1 MVHRT
6 ELQMRFS
13 DTDALGHVN
22 NISFAS
28 YAETGRVDFLKRLG
42 TAVTSLILANVTID
56 YRRQISF
63 GEPIHIETWVEA
75 LGTSSITL
83 GQTIWANGE
92 RAADVRSVAVHFDYA
107 TAKPMELTPAIRTE
121 LAGFVRPGNQT
132 PSEGSAGG
140 ASESGAAGG
149 KTK

>member
-22 NISFAS
+22 NIAFAS

-42 TAVTSLILANVTID
+42 HSVTSLILANVTID

-63 GEPIHIETWVEA
+63 GESLRIDTWVEA
-75 LGTSSITL
+75 LGRSSITL
-83 GQTIWANGE
+83 GQTIWANEE
-92 RAADVRSVAVHFDYA
+92 RAADVKSVAVHFDY
-107 TAKPMELTPAIRTE
+107 TTRRPIELTEAIRAVLE
-121 LAGFVRPGNQT
+121 PIK
-132 PSEGSAGG
+132 GSP
-140 ASESGAAGG
+140 
-149 KTK
+149 

>member
-1 MVHRT
+1 MVHQT

-22 NISFAS
+22 NIAFAS

-42 TAVTSLILANVTID
+42 HAVTSLILANVTID

-63 GEPIHIETWVEA
+63 GERLRIDTWVEA

-83 GQTIWANGE
+83 GQTIWANDE
-92 RAADVRSVAVHFDYA
+92 RAADVKSVAVYFDYS
-107 TAKPMELTPAIRTE
+107 TGKPIALTDAIRAVLE
-121 LAGFVRPGNQT
+121 PMKVSP
-132 PSEGSAGG
+132 
-140 ASESGAAGG
+140 
-149 KTK
+149 

>member
-22 NISFAS
+22 NIAFAS

-56 YRRQISF
+56 YRRQVSF
-63 GEPIHIETWVEA
+63 GESLHIDTWVES
-75 LGTSSITL
+75 LGKSSIVL
-83 GQTIWANGE
+83 GQAIWANGE
-92 RAADVRSVAVHFDYA
+92 RAADVKSVAVHFDYKA
-107 TAKPMELTPAIRTE
+107 AKPIELTAAIRAE
-121 LAGFVRPGNQT
+121 LEPMIRPGD
-132 PSEGSAGG
+132 
-140 ASESGAAGG
+140 
-149 KTK
+149 

>member
-22 NISFAS
+22 NIAFAS

-42 TAVTSLILANVTID
+42 HSVTSLILANVTID

-63 GEPIHIETWVEA
+63 GESLRIDTWVEA
-75 LGTSSITL
+75 LGRSSITL
-83 GQTIWANGE
+83 GQTIWANEE
-92 RAADVRSVAVHFDYA
+92 RAADVSSVAVHFDY
-107 TAKPMELTPAIRTE
+107 TTGKPIELTEEIRAVLE
-121 LAGFVRPGNQT
+121 PIR
-132 PSEGSAGG
+132 
-140 ASESGAAGG
+140 ASP
-149 KTK
+149 